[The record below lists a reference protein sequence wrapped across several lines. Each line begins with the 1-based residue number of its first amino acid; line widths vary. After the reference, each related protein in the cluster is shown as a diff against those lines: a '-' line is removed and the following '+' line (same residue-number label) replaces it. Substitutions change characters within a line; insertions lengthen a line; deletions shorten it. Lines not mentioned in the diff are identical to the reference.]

1 MKLGFVLPNNWG
13 LPEPGP
19 VVALAQEAEERGIDS
34 VWVNHHVL
42 NIGYIAD
49 RLDDRPYYD
58 ALTILSFVAARTE
71 RIRLGTS
78 VLVLPYLHPM
88 ALAKTLATLDQLTGG
103 GRLIAGLG
111 VGGLPEENRA
121 LGVIWDERGPWSDEF
136 IEVMNELWSPGPAN
150 YDGTWFQM
158 DGLVAAPKPVGAGP
172 TGGGPTGAGPTGP
185 GPTGPVS
192 PARIETWIGGGG
204 AAARRRAARY
214 GHGWHPLATLADL
227 GPRMPRM
234 IEALEAEG
242 RTRESLV
249 VAPRVELAE
258 VPDADAVMAW
268 HDAGADELIV
278 NVGTADI
285 DELRAGLA
293 HVARLAEEV
302 EG

>member
-13 LPEPGP
+13 LPDPGP
-19 VVALAQEAEERGIDS
+19 VVALAEEAEERGIDS

-71 RIRLGTS
+71 RVRLGTS

-88 ALAKTLATLDQLTGG
+88 ALAKALATLDQLTGG

-121 LGVIWDERGPWSDEF
+121 LGVIWDDRGPWSDEF
-136 IEVMNELWSPGPAN
+136 IEVMHELWSPGPAH
-150 YDGTWFQM
+150 YDGAWFRM
-158 DGLVAAPKPVGAGP
+158 DGLVAAPKPVGTGPAGP
-172 TGGGPTGAGPTGP
+172 G
-185 GPTGPVS
+185 
-192 PARIETWIGGGG
+192 RIETWIGGGG
-204 AAARRRAARY
+204 AAARRRAARF
-214 GHGWHPLATLADL
+214 GQGWHPLATLA
-227 GPRMPRM
+227 GFETRVAKMA
-234 IEALEAEG
+234 EALEAAG
-242 RTRESLV
+242 RTRDSLV
-249 VAPRVELAE
+249 IAPRVEIAE

-268 HDAGADELIV
+268 QDAGADQLIV

-285 DELRAGLA
+285 DALRAGVA
-293 HVARLAEEV
+293 HIGRLAEEV